1 MKRLRNWLLFSIVV
15 LIWSSN
21 WPVMKVG
28 LSYVD
33 PWSFIY
39 HRFLLSTTALSLL
52 LFILKRRIPVDK
64 RELVRL
70 FILGLITSIGIT
82 STSLGL
88 VYEKSGVSAILT
100 YTQPL
105 FVFCMAI
112 PFLGEKMSIGR
123 VLGVLIGFLGV
134 MILSTRGDSFIDS
147 LDFPVF
153 LLVAGAFLWATA
165 IIYYKKF
172 LSHIDPTVANIFQ
185 LGVGVVLLT
194 PVIALKG
201 LAFPPSLNYI
211 PVILYTSICA
221 QGVALTLWVLLLRE
235 EEATVLSSSSFMVPV
250 AAFIFGWLI
259 LGETVEPKVLFG
271 SALILAGVYMVNK
284 V

>member
-134 MILSTRGDSFIDS
+134 MVLSTRGDSFIDS

>member
-1 MKRLRNWLLFSIVV
+1 MKRLRNWLLFLVIV

-21 WPVMKVG
+21 WSVMKVG

-52 LFILKRRIPVDK
+52 LFILKRRIPAD
-64 RELVRL
+64 RRDLARL

-134 MILSTRGDSFIDS
+134 MVLSTRGDSFIDS

-259 LGETVEPKVLFG
+259 LGETVEPKVLLG
-271 SALILAGVYMVNK
+271 SALILTGVYMVNK

>member
-1 MKRLRNWLLFSIVV
+1 LKRLRNWLLFSIVV

-134 MILSTRGDSFIDS
+134 MVLSTRGDSFIDS

-185 LGVGVVLLT
+185 LGVGVILLT

>member
-1 MKRLRNWLLFSIVV
+1 MFLTERYVFGISARDLHRGGSLKRLRNWLLFSIVV

-21 WPVMKVG
+21 WSVMKMG

-52 LFILKRRIPVDK
+52 LFILKRRIPADK
-64 RELVRL
+64 RGLVRL

-112 PFLGEKMSIGR
+112 PFLGEKMNIGR
-123 VLGVLIGFLGV
+123 ALGVLIGFLGV

-172 LSHIDPTVANIFQ
+172 LSHIDPTVANTFQ

-201 LAFPPSLNYI
+201 LAFPLHWITLPSS
-211 PVILYTSICA
+211 YT
-221 QGVALTLWVLLLRE
+221 LR
-235 EEATVLSSSSFMVPV
+235 FVPK
-250 AAFIFGWLI
+250 AWR
-259 LGETVEPKVLFG
+259 
-271 SALILAGVYMVNK
+271 
-284 V
+284 

>member
-134 MILSTRGDSFIDS
+134 MVLSTRGDSFIDS

-165 IIYYKKF
+165 IIYYKEF

-185 LGVGVVLLT
+185 LGVGVILLT

>member
-1 MKRLRNWLLFSIVV
+1 VKRLRNWLLFLVVV

-21 WPVMKVG
+21 WPIMKVG
-28 LSYVD
+28 LTYVD

-39 HRFLLSTTALSLL
+39 HRFLLSTTALFLL
-52 LFILKRRIPVDK
+52 LLILKRKVPTDRRV
-64 RELVRL
+64 LVRL

-82 STSLGL
+82 LTSLGL

-112 PFLGEKMSIGR
+112 PFLGEKASIGR
-123 VLGVLIGFLGV
+123 VLGVFIGFLGV
-134 MILSTRGDSFIDS
+134 VVLSTRGGSLIDR
-147 LDFPVF
+147 LDLPVF
-153 LLVAGAFLWATA
+153 LLVAGAFLWAAA

-172 LSHIDPTVANIFQ
+172 LSHVDPAVTNIFQ

-201 LAFPPSLNYI
+201 LAFPPSLEYI
-211 PVILYTSICA
+211 PVILYTSVCA

-250 AAFIFGWLI
+250 AAFMFGWLI
-259 LGETVEPKVLFG
+259 LGETVEPKVLLG
-271 SALILAGVYMVNK
+271 SALILTGVYIVNK
-284 V
+284 I

>member
-1 MKRLRNWLLFSIVV
+1 
-15 LIWSSN
+15 
-21 WPVMKVG
+21 MKVG

-134 MILSTRGDSFIDS
+134 MVLSTRGDSFIDS

-172 LSHIDPTVANIFQ
+172 LSHIDPTVANISQ

>member
-39 HRFLLSTTALSLL
+39 HRFLLSTTALSLF

-134 MILSTRGDSFIDS
+134 MVLSTRGDSFIDS

-165 IIYYKKF
+165 IIYYKEF

-185 LGVGVVLLT
+185 LGVGVILLT